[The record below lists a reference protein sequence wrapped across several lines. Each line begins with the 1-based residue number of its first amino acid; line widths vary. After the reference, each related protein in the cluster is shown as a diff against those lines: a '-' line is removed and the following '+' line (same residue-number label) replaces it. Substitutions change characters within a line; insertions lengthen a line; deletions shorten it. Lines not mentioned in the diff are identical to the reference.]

1 MNLLLVS
8 IHYPPKRS
16 SCAVQMKDLAEQF
29 LLEGHKPVVIV
40 PDDGLSSLSKVDE
53 INGVKVYRLKSP
65 KIIDIGYFRRAINE
79 TLLSFFMLRAIRKT
93 DLNLKDFDGII
104 WYSPSIFFGP
114 LVWYIKRVANIK
126 SYLILRDIFPE
137 WAIDIG
143 VLKKGPIYYLFK
155 LIAKFQYYVADSI
168 GVQTESNLNYL
179 SKWKKGRAGRRL
191 EVLNNWLSDG
201 EKNPSSI
208 LIKNTKLKN
217 RKIFIYIGN
226 MGIAQSM
233 DIILDLS
240 DIYKKDN
247 NVGFLF
253 VGRGSE
259 VERLKKITNEK
270 LLNNVLFY
278 DEINPDEL
286 DSLLKDC
293 DVGIVALDPRHKSH
307 NIPGKFL
314 TYMQSGLPVLARIN
328 KNTDLEKLININRVG
343 KVYSGSNL
351 NEFYKLAQEIINDK
365 DQRILMSQNGKDLSK
380 KLFSSQS
387 ATEKILMS
395 FRQIS

>member
-1 MNLLLVS
+1 
-8 IHYPPKRS
+8 
-16 SCAVQMKDLAEQF
+16 
-29 LLEGHKPVVIV
+29 
-40 PDDGLSSLSKVDE
+40 
-53 INGVKVYRLKSP
+53 
-65 KIIDIGYFRRAINE
+65 
-79 TLLSFFMLRAIRKT
+79 
-93 DLNLKDFDGII
+93 
-104 WYSPSIFFGP
+104 
-114 LVWYIKRVANIK
+114 
-126 SYLILRDIFPE
+126 
-137 WAIDIG
+137 
-143 VLKKGPIYYLFK
+143 
-155 LIAKFQYYVADSI
+155 
-168 GVQTESNLNYL
+168 
-179 SKWKKGRAGRRL
+179 
-191 EVLNNWLSDG
+191 
-201 EKNPSSI
+201 
-208 LIKNTKLKN
+208 
-217 RKIFIYIGN
+217 

>member
-29 LLEGHKPVVIV
+29 LLEGHNPVVIV
-40 PDDGLSSLSKVDE
+40 PDDSLSRLSKVDVV
-53 INGVKVYRLKSP
+53 NGVKVYRLLSP

-79 TLLSFFMLRAIRKT
+79 ILLSFYMLRAIRKT
-93 DLNLKDFDGII
+93 DLNLKDFEGII

-143 VLKKGPIYYLFK
+143 ILKKGPIYYLFK
-155 LIAKFQYYVADSI
+155 LVAKFQYYVADSI

-179 SKWKKGRAGRRL
+179 LKWEKGRAGRRL

-201 EKNPSSI
+201 KKNSSSI
-208 LIKNTKLKN
+208 LIEETKLKN

-240 DIYKKDN
+240 DMYKKDD

-259 VERLKKITNEK
+259 VERLKKITNER

-293 DVGIVALDPRHKSH
+293 HVGIVALDPRHKSH

-314 TYMQSGLPVLARIN
+314 TYMQAGLPVLARIN
-328 KNTDLEKLININRVG
+328 KNTDLEKLINVNRVG

-351 NEFYKLAQEIINDK
+351 NEFYTLAQEIINDK

-395 FRQIS
+395 LRKII

>member
-1 MNLLLVS
+1 MMNLLLVS

-16 SCAVQMKDLAEQF
+16 SCAIQMKDLAEQF
-29 LLEGHKPVVIV
+29 LLEGHNPIVIV
-40 PDDGLSSLSKVDE
+40 PDDSLSSFSKVDV
-53 INGVKVYRLKSP
+53 INGVKVYRLLSP

-79 TLLSFFMLRAIRKT
+79 MLLSFYMLRAIRKT
-93 DLNLKDFDGII
+93 DINLKDLHGII

-114 LVWYIKRVANIK
+114 LIWYIKKVANIK

-143 VLKKGPIYYLFK
+143 ILKKGPIYYLFK

-168 GVQTESNLNYL
+168 GVQTESNLKYL
-179 SKWKKGRAGRRL
+179 SKWEKGRAKRRL
-191 EVLNNWLSDG
+191 EVLNNWLTDG
-201 EKNPSSI
+201 KKNPSSI
-208 LIKNTKLKN
+208 LIKDTKLKN

-240 DIYKKDN
+240 EMYKNDN

-270 LLNNVLFY
+270 SLNNVLFY

-293 DVGIVALDPRHKSH
+293 HIGIVALDPRHKSH

-328 KNTDLEKLININRVG
+328 KQTDLEKLININMVG
-343 KVYSGSNL
+343 KVYSGSDIKK
-351 NEFYKLAQEIINDK
+351 FYTLSKEMINNSN
-365 DQRILMSQNGKDLSK
+365 QRILMSNNGKDLSK
-380 KLFSSQS
+380 KIFSSQS

-395 FRQIS
+395 FKEI